1 MGILPAPDDASLPGL
16 DGDVDGTVPDG
27 DARTQVQP
35 RRTSR
40 RVIPP
45 EPATPEDFGRL
56 AALFGDEA
64 RELALV
70 LRAPPCQARLDVAKR
85 VCEAAGKDG
94 AALVS
99 RLSGTPK
106 RTVGYW
112 REKGWRYKTD
122 EEMSAIQRSNAL
134 RKYSGA
140 RAPPRTAA

>member
-1 MGILPAPDDASLPGL
+1 VGILPAPDDASLPGL

-94 AALVS
+94 AALDAPVWP
-99 RLSGTPK
+99 RVPALPQQPPAGME
-106 RTVGYW
+106 RT
-112 REKGWRYKTD
+112 
-122 EEMSAIQRSNAL
+122 
-134 RKYSGA
+134 
-140 RAPPRTAA
+140 